1 MTRTYLARER
11 DIYEHKM
18 TMYRTPWQ
26 AVAKSKT
33 QPEEEEVEEPVL
45 PTPTALEYVT
55 THSVLIP
62 IPALQRFPGRRR
74 LKYKWSGT
82 KH

>member
-45 PTPTALEYVT
+45 PTPTALTLTAPLAPALEYVT

-62 IPALQRFPGRRR
+62 VQATF
-74 LKYKWSGT
+74 KV
-82 KH
+82 

>member
-1 MTRTYLARER
+1 MTRPYLARER

-45 PTPTALEYVT
+45 PTPTVSTLTAPLAPVLEYVT
-55 THSVLIP
+55 THSILIP
-62 IPALQRFPGRRR
+62 VQATF
-74 LKYKWSGT
+74 KV
-82 KH
+82 